1 MKWVEVKPPWSRP
14 HCRSCQKKVA
24 INRWTTMNLSRLH
37 GAKESFKEYVVTS
50 FYKINYMYP
59 QSWSPKSTWQC
70 LRCDMEVPILLCH
83 FRYWTGSLDVTA
95 WRHRASESTFYVTID
110 KKHKKDISW
119 TELNFNTSSWFNY
132 GYSLLVVSVLVA
144 AFTDNQELF
153 FRFDCF

>member
-95 WRHRASESTFYVTID
+95 WRHRASASTFYVSII
-110 KKHKKDISW
+110 KRIFHRQNQISRPRIAIQ
-119 TELNFNTSSWFNY
+119 SWLQSPSGFC
-132 GYSLLVVSVLVA
+132 SCCCLHW
-144 AFTDNQELF
+144 
-153 FRFDCF
+153 